1 MNGLGRL
8 INNTVISLVGQAITW
23 ASALLLL
30 AAYGR
35 FLGVVKFGELS
46 LALSFVAV
54 VGFPIEFGLNQQ
66 LVRDVARDTDRQD
79 RAARLV
85 TNALLIKLALWIVLY
100 SVILVVCWALG
111 YSAEQQVLVAIC
123 GCTLL
128 SGAIANVFGA
138 MHTGAQ
144 RLVFPSVGTII
155 EKGGGALVII
165 LLLRGGAGVRTAAV
179 VLLGA
184 SLAGALWQA
193 VWFQR
198 LVGIRLAIDWDLIR
212 GLVKTSVPFLVYGML
227 GVIYYRI
234 DAVLLSLM
242 ASTEVVG
249 WYGASYKL
257 FDTLVFLPNIIML
270 AIMYP
275 LLAKLA
281 HQDEAQVRTGIE
293 KSTNLLLICGLPVA
307 TGMYLAAP
315 NIIGFLYHHNDFGP
329 SVPVLQALAPGMVL
343 LYLNSVWTTALMS
356 LNMERRLPWMAGAAL
371 IFNVGLNILLIP
383 RLQGTGA
390 AITTS
395 LTEGLLFVVS
405 LGVLP
410 RRFWPARSLLVGI
423 KVACASF
430 LMGLA
435 ILALQRFTI
444 LAIVPVAALV
454 FVLAATALGTIARSD
469 MDQLIQ
475 AVVRKAR
482 KVPVATPVL
491 SPRASGGQEALAFS
505 GAGNSGTFA
514 RVPEPGGALRA
525 LAMRVRGTSFFSTTS
540 SGGVT
545 QRVRQRA
552 HQGAMGARR
561 LFAAVLKYA
570 TNHIITHV
578 PIHAVRYAWYRR
590 VLGWDLGPRA
600 CILMGQHI
608 QMAGVRTSGKRVSIG
623 AGTVINHGCL
633 LYTTGGLIIG
643 ENVSISPGVWLVT
656 GTHLMNDPEFLDE
669 YRPITVDDY
678 AWIGARAMILGGVTI
693 GRGAVVMAG
702 AVVTKDVEPFAV
714 VGGVPAHVV
723 STRELRNPSY
733 ALNFRPPLE

>member
-1 MNGLGRL
+1 
-8 INNTVISLVGQAITW
+8 VGQAITW

-35 FLGVVKFGELS
+35 FLGDVKFGELYF
-46 LALSFVAV
+46 ALSFVAV
-54 VGFPIEFGLNQQ
+54 IGFPIEFGLNQQ
-66 LVRDVARDTDRQD
+66 LVRDVAKDQE
-79 RAARLV
+79 RASRLI
-85 TNALLIKLALWIVLY
+85 TNALFIKLALWTVLY

-111 YSAEQQVLVAIC
+111 YSGEERLLVAIC

-128 SGAIANVFGA
+128 SGAVASAFGS

-144 RLVFPSVGTII
+144 RLVFPAVGTII

-165 LLLRGGAGVRTAAV
+165 LLLRQGAGVLAAAW

-198 LVGIRLAIDWDLIR
+198 LVGIRLAIDWDQIR
-212 GLVKTSVPFLVYGML
+212 GLMKTSVPFLVYGML

-242 ASTEVVG
+242 ASTAVVG

-275 LLAKLA
+275 LLSRFAEN
-281 HQDEAQVRTGIE
+281 DEARVRVGIE
-293 KSTNLLLICGLPVA
+293 KSTNFLLMCGLPVA

-315 NIIGFLYHHNDFGP
+315 NIIGFLYHHSDFGP
-329 SVPVLQALAPGMVL
+329 SVPVLQALAPGLVL
-343 LYLNSVWTTALMS
+343 LYLNTVWTTALMS
-356 LNMERRLPWMAGAAL
+356 LNLEKRLPWMAGAAL
-371 IFNVGLNILLIP
+371 VFNLGLNLLLIP

-405 LGVLP
+405 LAFLP
-410 RRFWPARSLLVGI
+410 RRVWPSRSLVVGA
-423 KVACASF
+423 KVACASL
-430 LMGLA
+430 LMGVA
-435 ILALQRFTI
+435 IVALQRFSI
-444 LAIVPVAALV
+444 LVILPAAAV
-454 FVLAATALGTIARSD
+454 VYVLAATALGTIPRAD
-469 MDQLIQ
+469 MDQVFQ
-475 AVVRKAR
+475 AVLRKVRK
-482 KVPVATPVL
+482 PSVAA
-491 SPRASGGQEALAFS
+491 SQPRGGTQEALVFS

-514 RVPEPGGALRA
+514 RVPEPVS
-525 LAMRVRGTSFFSTTS
+525 AMRARAARVRAPSLFSASSSS
-540 SGGVT
+540 SGTHRAGV
-545 QRVRQRA
+545 RVRQ
-552 HQGAMGARR
+552 GAVGARR
-561 LFAAVLKYA
+561 FAAAVLKYA
-570 TNHIITHV
+570 TNHIIAHI

-669 YRPITVDDY
+669 YRPITIDDY
-678 AWIGARAMILGGVTI
+678 AWIGARAMILCGVTI

-714 VGGVPAHVV
+714 VGGVPAKVV
-723 STRELRNPSY
+723 ATRELRTPSY